1 MIAGESSPS
10 RVFMKRC
17 NVSVTSIDRSSG
29 GFTTRAAC
37 GQEISIDSGQQQ
49 RCGSTVLSSKRVQ
62 CHELYFSVKCDKG
75 PNRKVARPTIVWNET
90 S

>member
-17 NVSVTSIDRSSG
+17 NVCLSHQSTAAAPGLLLGRRAGRRYRS
-29 GFTTRAAC
+29 TAA
-37 GQEISIDSGQQQ
+37 SSN
-49 RCGSTVLSSKRVQ
+49 TALSSKRVQ

-75 PNRKVARPTIVWNET
+75 RNRKVARPTIVWNET
-90 S
+90 G